1 MTKPIVAVIGATG
14 SQGGS
19 VARALLQTGEYS
31 VRAITRNTNS
41 EQAKLLASLGA
52 EVVKGDASSLDEMKQ
67 CFAGAY
73 AVYAVTN
80 TYDPNNQKVGEELRQ
95 GKNMANAALN
105 NGVQHFIW
113 STLVNSEQ
121 VSEGKFKVD
130 EFDDKHQVEEYVK
143 EIGLPATFVDVA
155 FYYENIAGDTSFQVL
170 KKEGDTVY
178 ISYFIEPDVKIPM
191 LAVSVD
197 LGKAVVEIISNRNK
211 YLGKTI
217 PLIGKGYTFN
227 EYAEIATK
235 VTGIKHEYRYIPPQ
249 SIPPE
254 SPVNPVLFEFF
265 NWMFSQQRQPYE
277 SNKELGI
284 EWVLLEDY
292 LRSIGYGKRNNLH
305 I

>member
-1 MTKPIVAVIGATG
+1 MAKPIVAVIGATG

-19 VARALLQTGEYS
+19 VARALLQSGEYS

-52 EVVKGDASSLDEMKQ
+52 EVVKGDASSLDDMKR

-80 TYDPNNQKVGEELRQ
+80 TFDPINQKAGEEIRQ
-95 GKNMANAALN
+95 GKNMASAALN

-121 VSEGKFKVD
+121 VSEGRFKD
-130 EFDDKHQVEEYVK
+130 DQFDNKHQVEEYVK
-143 EIGLPATFVDVA
+143 EIELPATFVDLG
-155 FYYENIAGDTSFQVL
+155 FYYENIAGDTAFPVM

-178 ISYFIEPDVKIPM
+178 ISYFVEPDVKLPM

-197 LGKAVVEIISNRNK
+197 LGKAVVKILSNKDK

-217 PLIGKGYTFN
+217 PLIGKCYTFN

-235 VTGIKHEYRYIPPQ
+235 VSGIKHEYRFIPPQ

-254 SPVNPVLFEFF
+254 SGVNPVTFELF
-265 NWMFSQQRQPYE
+265 NWMYSQQRQLYE

-292 LRSIGYGKRNNLH
+292 LRNIGYGKRNNLN